1 MRLRLLSVFLS
12 ASVANADIVVTKSL
26 IHTGQIMR
34 VEADGVVVKL
44 AIGELTVPKVDI
56 VRVDAEKPAGL
67 DAALAA
73 TKAGK
78 FQEAV
83 NGLKPA
89 VDHYA
94 GLPIPWVQDALVRLG
109 DAYIG
114 VKDFAAAKRT
124 FDAFKK
130 LYPTSPLAR
139 GLDVKYARVL
149 FEQKDYAKA
158 IEALQSFL
166 DPMLKRDY
174 LTDEQEAAVSEA
186 LLLLGDCQQATNAS
200 EAALDNYLRVVTL
213 FDVDPDRTTEAKAKA
228 DDLKKRLAERR

>member
-67 DAALAA
+67 DPALAA
-73 TKAGK
+73 AKAGK

-89 VDHYA
+89 VDRYA
-94 GLPIPWVQDALVRLG
+94 GLPIPWVQDALMRLG
-109 DAYIG
+109 DAYIA
-114 VKDFAAAKRT
+114 VKDFCAAKRT
-124 FDAFKK
+124 FDAIKK
-130 LYPTSPLAR
+130 LYPTSQIGR
-139 GLDVKYARVL
+139 
-149 FEQKDYAKA
+149 
-158 IEALQSFL
+158 
-166 DPMLKRDY
+166 
-174 LTDEQEAAVSEA
+174 
-186 LLLLGDCQQATNAS
+186 
-200 EAALDNYLRVVTL
+200 
-213 FDVDPDRTTEAKAKA
+213 
-228 DDLKKRLAERR
+228 